1 MNEGIGR
8 LGACREVVE
17 QRREQQPER
26 RYLD

>member
-8 LGACREVVE
+8 LGARRKVVE